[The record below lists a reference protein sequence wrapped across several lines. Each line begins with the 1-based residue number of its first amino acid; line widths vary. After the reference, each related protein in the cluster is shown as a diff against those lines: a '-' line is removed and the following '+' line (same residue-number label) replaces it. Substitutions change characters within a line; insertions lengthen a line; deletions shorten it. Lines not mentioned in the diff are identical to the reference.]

1 VDLYPKIECKKITKK
16 MKKHISTLFLIVL
29 ILSCA
34 DAKKNSPS
42 DGNKKEQISNDTF
55 LSANIDGKTFHI
67 DSPVYFSMQ
76 NIITLAAVGNDKV
89 EKIRIYINYTK
100 GPATYTFG
108 EGISNS
114 DNMVYTNSKGDWLA
128 AKTKGEGTITIT
140 EEGGYLV
147 GVFSFTGVNKKDNS
161 TIQITEGKFKVKLDS

>member
-1 VDLYPKIECKKITKK
+1 
-16 MKKHISTLFLIVL
+16 MKKLISTLFLIVL

-34 DAKKNSPS
+34 DAKKNDPD
-42 DGNKKEQISNDTF
+42 DGSKIEQVSNNTF
-55 LSANIDGKTFHI
+55 LSAKIDGRTFHI
-67 DSPVYFSMQ
+67 DSPTYFSMQ

-89 EKIRIYINYTK
+89 QKIRIYINYTK
-100 GPATYTFG
+100 GPGTYTFG

-140 EEGGYLV
+140 EEGGYLMST
-147 GVFSFTGVNKKDNS
+147 FSFTGVNEEDNS
-161 TIQITEGKFKVKLDS
+161 TRQITEGKFKVKVDS